1 MREPEKE
8 TEAEGG
14 EGGNKW
20 WYDNRED
27 NGMYCRRYSTLMV
40 WMV

>member
-20 WYDNRED
+20 WYDNREI
-27 NGMYCRRYSTLMV
+27 MV
-40 WMV
+40 CTAGGILL